1 MPVTLLGIG
10 VSRGLA
16 IGQARLLYHG
26 QPEITEYVLPGH
38 LIPEEVHRFEQA
50 VEAARLQLRAIRER
64 IPRETP
70 EEIASFIDT
79 HLLMLDDS
87 TLIQN
92 TVDVIRE
99 RGCNAEWALKLQEDM
114 LVQVFDEMDDPYL
127 KTRRDDIQHVVRR
140 IQQLLVDAGA
150 QEEVQ
155 EGHVDGRHGD
165 GRIYVTEDISPG
177 DLVLLHQ
184 RGAAGV
190 VIEHGTAMSHVAIL
204 ARNLGLP
211 MVVGARR
218 ASQFV
223 QDNETLVLDGARGI
237 VTAGLDKAGLAYYRD
252 RQRAE
257 RKARAQLSD
266 LKDVPSATRDGVPVK
281 LFANIELA
289 EDLNVLHRIGA
300 AGVGLYRTEFL
311 YLNRDTPPG
320 EGEQVQVYR
329 QVVRRLKGRPLTLR
343 TLDLGLDKWPGD
355 GGAPGP
361 NPALGLRAVRFCLQD
376 PELFLTQ
383 FRAALRAA
391 SAGPIRLLVPM
402 LSTLDEVRQVRE
414 LFEQAKAQLSKGRR
428 RYASDVTL
436 GAMIEVPSAALCAD
450 RFADYLDFFSIG
462 TNDLIQYTLAADRM
476 DDRVNYLFDPTDLAV
491 LRLIRSVLE
500 AGRQAGLPVAMCGE
514 MAGDPLFT
522 RLLLGLGLTEFS
534 VPPTSLLEVKRVITG
549 SDLGRLRPQVEAL
562 FQLRDPDERAAAIDA
577 LNVRD

>member
-16 IGQARLLYHG
+16 IGPARLLYHG
-26 QPEITEYVLPGH
+26 QPEIAEYVLPGH
-38 LIPEEVHRFEQA
+38 LIPEEIHRFEQA
-50 VEAARLQLRAIRER
+50 VETAREQLHAIRER
-64 IPRETP
+64 IPAQTP

-87 TLIQN
+87 TLTHH
-92 TVDVIRE
+92 TVETIRE
-99 RGCNAEWALKLQEDM
+99 RGCNAEWALKLQEDL

-140 IQQLLVDAGA
+140 VQQLLVHAGA
-150 QEEVQ
+150 QHGAAPEQTGEAREEAA
-155 EGHVDGRHGD
+155 
-165 GRIYVTEDISPG
+165 IYVTDDISPG

-190 VIEHGTAMSHVAIL
+190 VIEHGSAMSHVAIL

-218 ASQFV
+218 ASQFIH
-223 QDNETLVLDGARGI
+223 DAETLVLDGARGT
-237 VTAGLDKAGLAYYRD
+237 VTAGLDATGLAAYHR
-252 RQRAE
+252 RQEEE
-257 RKARAQLSD
+257 RQARARLRG
-266 LKDVPSATRDGVPVK
+266 LKDVPAETRDGTPVR
-281 LFANIELA
+281 LYANIELA
-289 EDLNVLHRIGA
+289 EDLDVLQRIGA

-311 YLNRDTPPG
+311 YLNRQTPPD
-320 EGEQVQVYR
+320 EDEQVRVYR
-329 QVVRRLKGRPLTLR
+329 QVARRLKGRPLTLR

-355 GGAPGP
+355 GGPPGP
-361 NPALGLRAVRFCLQD
+361 NPALGLRAVRFCLQE

-383 FRAALRAA
+383 MRAALRAA
-391 SAGPIRLLVPM
+391 TAGPIRLLVPM
-402 LSTLDEVRQVRE
+402 LSTIGEVREVRD
-414 LFEQAKAQLSKGRR
+414 LFEQAKQQLRRGRR
-428 RYASDVTL
+428 RFQEDVAL

-450 RFADYLDFFSIG
+450 HFAHYLDFFSIG

-476 DDRVNYLFDPTDLAV
+476 DDRVNYLFDPLNPAV

-500 AGRQAGLPVAMCGE
+500 AGREAGLPVAMCGE

-522 RLLLGLGLTEFS
+522 RLLLGLGLNEFS
-534 VPPTSLLEVKRVITG
+534 VPPTSLLEVKRVITE
-549 SDLGRLRPQVEAL
+549 SDLSHLQPEVERLLAS
-562 FQLRDPDERAAAIDA
+562 RDPEELSAALER
-577 LNVRD
+577 LNRDD

>member
-1 MPVTLLGIG
+1 MTLLGIG

-26 QPEITEYVLPGH
+26 QPEIAEYVLPRH

-64 IPRETP
+64 IPRQTP

-79 HLLMLDDS
+79 HLLMLEDS
-87 TLIQN
+87 TLIQS
-92 TVDVIRE
+92 TEDTIRE
-99 RGCNAEWALKLQEDM
+99 RGCNAEWALKHQEDL

-155 EGHVDGRHGD
+155 QGLAGQPRED

-184 RGAAGV
+184 KGAAGV

-211 MVVGARR
+211 MVVGMRR

-223 QDNETLVLDGARGI
+223 QDNETVALDGERGTL
-237 VTAGLDKAGLAYYRD
+237 TAGLDEAGLAHYRT

-257 RKARAQLSD
+257 RAERARLRD
-266 LKDVPSATRDGVPVK
+266 LKDVPAATRDGTAVK
-281 LFANIELA
+281 LYANIELA
-289 EDLNVLHRIGA
+289 EDLEVLHRIGA

-311 YLNRDTPPG
+311 YLNRDTPPD
-320 EGEQVQVYR
+320 EDEQVRVYR

-383 FRAALRAA
+383 MRAALRAA

-402 LSTLDEVRQVRE
+402 LSTIDEVRQVRE
-414 LFEQAKAQLSKGRR
+414 LFEQAKSQLGHSRLRHDPGV
-428 RYASDVTL
+428 SL
-436 GAMIEVPSAALCAD
+436 GAMIEVPAAAVCAD

-462 TNDLIQYTLAADRM
+462 TN
-476 DDRVNYLFDPTDLAV
+476 
-491 LRLIRSVLE
+491 
-500 AGRQAGLPVAMCGE
+500 
-514 MAGDPLFT
+514 
-522 RLLLGLGLTEFS
+522 
-534 VPPTSLLEVKRVITG
+534 
-549 SDLGRLRPQVEAL
+549 
-562 FQLRDPDERAAAIDA
+562 
-577 LNVRD
+577 